1 MHDTPPG
8 LLEQTMKWIATYLPT
23 LFAAGAALS
32 ISALMSLYDG
42 QSLLKTATGSLVC
55 GIVTLAVA
63 GSLEYLGLPS
73 DAVTFVGASIGF
85 MGADKVRN
93 KVTGFIE
100 NRIGG
105 MKGED
110 EQ

>member
-23 LFAAGAALS
+23 LYAAGAALS
-32 ISALMSLYDG
+32 ISALMSIYDG
-42 QSLLKTATGSLVC
+42 QSIVKTATGSLVC

-63 GSLEYLGLPS
+63 GSLEYFGLPS
-73 DAVTFVGASIGF
+73 NAAIFVGASIGL
-85 MGADKVRN
+85 MGADKVRS
-93 KVTGFIE
+93 KVSGLFDA
-100 NRIGG
+100 RFGG
-105 MKGED
+105 PKSGN

>member
-1 MHDTPPG
+1 MSDVPTG
-8 LLEQTMKWIATYLPT
+8 MLEQTMKWIATYLPT
-23 LFAAGAALS
+23 LYAAGAALS

-42 QSLLKTATGSLVC
+42 QSMLKTATGSLVC

-73 DAVTFVGASIGF
+73 TFVGASIGF

-100 NRIGG
+100 TRIGG
-105 MKGED
+105 AKGNE
-110 EQ
+110 

>member
-1 MHDTPPG
+1 MSDVPTG
-8 LLEQTMKWIATYLPT
+8 MLEQTMKWIATYLPT
-23 LFAAGAALS
+23 LYAAGAALS

-73 DAVTFVGASIGF
+73 NAVTFVGASIGF

-100 NRIGG
+100 TRIGG
-105 MKGED
+105 AKEN
-110 EQ
+110 E

>member
-1 MHDTPPG
+1 MINEFTG
-8 LLEQTMKWIATYLPT
+8 IMEKTMKWVFIYLPA
-23 LFAAGAALS
+23 LYAAGVALS

-42 QSLLKTATGSLVC
+42 QSIIKTATGSLVC

-73 DAVTFVGASIGF
+73 DAVTFVGAAIGF

-93 KVTGFIE
+93 KVTNLIE
-100 NRIGG
+100 SRMGG
-105 MKGED
+105 AKNGNE
-110 EQ
+110 

>member
-1 MHDTPPG
+1 
-8 LLEQTMKWIATYLPT
+8 MKWIATYLPT

-42 QSLLKTATGSLVC
+42 QSLLKTATGSL
-55 GIVTLAVA
+55 
-63 GSLEYLGLPS
+63 EYLGLPS
-73 DAVTFVGASIGF
+73 NAVTFVGASIGF
-85 MGADKVRN
+85 MGADQVRN

-105 MKGED
+105 MKGGD

>member
-1 MHDTPPG
+1 MSNASAEIM
-8 LLEQTMKWIATYLPT
+8 EQAVKWIANYLPT
-23 LFAAGAALS
+23 LYAALTAVG

-42 QSLLKTATGSLVC
+42 QPMLKTITGSLVC

-73 DAVTFVGASIGF
+73 NAVTFVGASIGF

-93 KVTGFIE
+93 KITGFIE

-105 MKGED
+105 HRSD
-110 EQ
+110 E

>member
-1 MHDTPPG
+1 MGLRGCHDDTPPG

-73 DAVTFVGASIGF
+73 N
-85 MGADKVRN
+85 RN
-93 KVTGFIE
+93 LRGRL
-100 NRIGG
+100 NRIYGRG
-105 MKGED
+105 
-110 EQ
+110 

>member
-8 LLEQTMKWIATYLPT
+8 LLEQTMKWIATYLPA

-63 GSLEYLGLPS
+63 GSLEYL
-73 DAVTFVGASIGF
+73 ASVQRSNIRG
-85 MGADKVRN
+85 RL
-93 KVTGFIE
+93 
-100 NRIGG
+100 NRIYGRG
-105 MKGED
+105 
-110 EQ
+110 

>member
-42 QSLLKTATGSLVC
+42 QSLLVC

-73 DAVTFVGASIGF
+73 NAVTFVGASIGF

-105 MKGED
+105 MKGGD

>member
-1 MHDTPPG
+1 MSDESTG
-8 LLEQTMKWIATYLPT
+8 IMQIIMKWVATYLPT

-73 DAVTFVGASIGF
+73 NAVTFVGAAIGF

-100 NRIGG
+100 TRIGG
-105 MKGED
+105 EK
-110 EQ
+110 